1 METYN
6 SLPFF
11 VWKFIKPFK
20 LGFLIIFFSSLVWA
34 LEATVWPYL
43 FQIIVDIL
51 TATDSDRASAWPSLI
66 TPLIYGLSLWI
77 GIDAGYRIQGFALAT
92 VIPRMEANIRMTM
105 FDHIQQHSPN
115 YFNNRL
121 AGELAN
127 KISDMT
133 FHVSSV
139 LQLILT
145 NIIPGICALFLSIF
159 FFANINSFFSYVLT
173 GWLSFYLLTCLLFTK
188 KCTHYENSYG
198 SARSLL
204 LGKIVDSLTNNFAV
218 NLFHRFHFEKGII
231 APFQKDE
238 RAKNKTAKQ
247 YVEGMRLVLSLITVI
262 LGGIGIN
269 GFMFYYWINNLI
281 STGEVVQ
288 IFNTTLNLALI
299 LTVINNSLPLLFQSL
314 GISKQALTVM
324 NDPKDVV
331 DPPDAKPLI
340 VTKGEIVFDKVSFQY
355 EKNRIFQNKD
365 VRIRGGEKVG
375 LVGYSGGGK
384 STFIGLILR
393 FYGVEKGRILIDN
406 QDLSKITL
414 ESLRKQVALIPQDP
428 ILFHRT
434 LKENILYGRPTASD
448 EEVFRAAE
456 FAHCDKFIK
465 KFPDGYNT
473 YVGERGSKLS
483 GGERQ
488 RIAIARA
495 LLSNAPILILDEATS
510 ALDSVT
516 ERYIQD
522 SLKKLMKNRTSIVAA
537 HRLATLSQMDRIL
550 VFEKGRIVE
559 EGTHTSLMAINGH
572 YAKLWDMQACGLL
585 PEIPQRI
592 KPAPLLIEKLP
603 TKSPENLPPL

>member
-1 METYN
+1 MNEYN
-6 SLPFF
+6 SLPAF
-11 VWKFIKPFK
+11 VLKFIKPFK
-20 LGFLIIFFSSLVWA
+20 WGFLTIFFSSLVWA
-34 LEATVWPYL
+34 LEATLWPYL
-43 FQIIVDIL
+43 FQIIIDIL
-51 TATDSDRASAWPSLI
+51 AANDTERLSVWPSLA
-66 TPLIYGLSLWI
+66 TPLIFGLSLWI
-77 GIDAGYRIQGFALAT
+77 GIDLGYRIQGFVLAA

-145 NIIPGICALFLSIF
+145 TVIPGICALFLSIV

-173 GWLSFYLLTCLLFTK
+173 GWLSLYLFTCLLFTK
-188 KCTHYENSYG
+188 KCTFYENSYG

-247 YVEGMRLVLSLITVI
+247 YVEMMRLVLSLITVL

-269 GFMFYYWINNLI
+269 GFMFYYWMNNLI
-281 STGEVVQ
+281 TTGEVVQ

-324 NDPKDVV
+324 NDPKDVL
-331 DPPDAKPLI
+331 DPLDAKPLV

-434 LKENILYGRPTASD
+434 LKENILYGRPNATD

-559 EGTHTSLMAINGH
+559 EGTHTSLMTLNGH

-592 KPAPLLIEKLP
+592 KPAQLLIEKLP
-603 TKSPENLPPL
+603 EKSPEKLPPL